1 MDKLI
6 RYSRRAVTEKYA
18 TFTGRDTRA
27 QYWWFVL
34 GVVIV
39 ALVLNLLAE
48 ASAVFATLSVLF
60 AIAVLVPSLAA
71 TTRRL
76 HDTGRSGWWQLVQLI
91 PFAGLALIVY
101 FTVQS
106 TSPGSNKYGDEPVGE
121 GPALSSYP
129 PPPPPP
135 PPSL

>member
-39 ALVLNLLAE
+39 ALVLNVLAE
-48 ASAVFATLSVLF
+48 ASAVFATLSLLF
-60 AIAVLVPSLAA
+60 AIAILVPSLAA

-76 HDTGRSGWWQLVQLI
+76 HDTGRSGWWQLVQII

-101 FTVQS
+101 FTVQP
-106 TSPGSNKYGDEPVGE
+106 TSPGSNQYGDEPAGE